1 MLESL
6 QRLKDVDGLPKY
18 VQQWNRPIYIVMK
31 YTAGTK
37 FRTYIATHTCMHA
50 HIWAAHVHT
59 LCAWGIMVHTDLY
72 HAVCM

>member
-31 YTAGTK
+31 YMYTTAGAK
-37 FRTYIATHTCMHA
+37 FRTYIQ
-50 HIWAAHVHT
+50 
-59 LCAWGIMVHTDLY
+59 
-72 HAVCM
+72 